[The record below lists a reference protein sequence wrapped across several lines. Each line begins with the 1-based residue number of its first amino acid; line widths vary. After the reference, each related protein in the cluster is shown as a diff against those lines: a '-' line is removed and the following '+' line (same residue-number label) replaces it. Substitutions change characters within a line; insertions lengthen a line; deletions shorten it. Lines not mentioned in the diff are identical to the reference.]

1 MATLLKPT
9 LITIFIIT
17 IQLVK
22 GFNSEADE
30 QQQPCGSVDGLAVL
44 LGCQN
49 FLLKDGPKV
58 PPSGDCCKAV
68 EEIGMNC
75 TCKIITKDIEAI
87 LSMEKLVFVA
97 QSCGQ
102 PLAPGT
108 QCGSKT
114 SNNSL

>member
-1 MATLLKPT
+1 MATPSLKLTLL
-9 LITIFIIT
+9 TIFT
-17 IQLVK
+17 ILLVK
-22 GFNSEADE
+22 GFSSEEHE
-30 QQQPCGSVDGLAVL
+30 QQQRPCGSVDGLAVL

-87 LSMEKLVFVA
+87 LSMEKLAIQFHQHEIFFGEA
-97 QSCGQ
+97 NGGHLQI
-102 PLAPGT
+102 T
-108 QCGSKT
+108 Q
-114 SNNSL
+114 